1 MERFLETAKKSAL
14 LAGEFLLQN
23 LGKITP
29 DKAEEKKLN
38 DFVSYVDRGSEEI
51 IRRTIK
57 DEFPEHAFLGEEEGQ
72 QGENPFL
79 WIVDP
84 LDGTKNYL
92 HQFPMFGISIA
103 LKREDEVVL
112 GLVYEPLRKDMIY
125 AIKGKGAF
133 RNGNRIHIVKELSH
147 KKALIAT
154 AFPFREK
161 GKFPQ
166 FLEAFREIYY
176 LVSDIRRGGV
186 AALDL
191 AYTGAG
197 IFSAFYEY
205 GLSIWDI
212 AAGSLIVIE
221 AGGVV
226 LDFEGGE
233 DYLATG
239 NIVAG
244 EEKLVQKIVEIL
256 KKYF

>member
-14 LAGEFLLQN
+14 LAGDFLLQN

-29 DKAEEKKLN
+29 DKAEEKKIN

-51 IRRTIK
+51 IRKNIK
-57 DEFPEHAFLGEEEGQ
+57 SVFPEHAFLGEEEGQ

-92 HQFPMFGISIA
+92 HQFPMFAISIA
-103 LKREDEVVL
+103 LRKEDDIIL
-112 GLVYEPLRKDMIY
+112 GLVYEPLREDMFY
-125 AIKGKGAF
+125 AIKGKGAY
-133 RNGNRIHIVKELSH
+133 RNGSRIHIVEGLPH
-147 KKALIAT
+147 NRALIAT

-161 GKFPQ
+161 AKFPQ
-166 FLEAFREIYY
+166 FLDAFREIYS
-176 LVSDIRRGGV
+176 LISDIRRGGV

-212 AAGSLIVIE
+212 AAGSLIVKE

-226 LDFEGGE
+226 SDFEGGE
-233 DYLATG
+233 NYLALG

-244 EEKLVQKIVEIL
+244 EEKLVFKIVEIL
-256 KKYF
+256 RKYF